1 MRESLVMSAFEF
13 GAGNARKI
21 VGLPLYALGAV
32 VTFLTP
38 RVPHL
43 WVFGSGIGLG
53 EGALPLYL
61 TARRHLPHYRL
72 VWMARSRAE
81 LDEARAAGF
90 DAVRKDGWR
99 GFWMTARARV
109 VIVTHGF
116 GDANRYGVRG
126 AFIVQLWHGLPFK
139 HLHLDSPSTYRVS
152 FLPDWALVRR
162 LLGRAYRRA
171 GAAIALFPVASE
183 RVKPSIVSGFG
194 TQPDNVV
201 VLGDVRDDVLFAPNA
216 TERAAALMRDIV
228 PQPFANASVILFAP
242 TWRDGGADPTVPTS
256 QEWDAIAGWLEAND
270 AVLLVR
276 SHPLGRGD
284 FSFGPARSARIIPL
298 YADLVRDLNPLLW
311 AVDAVVTDYSSL
323 VFDYALVGGPVVHLT
338 PDLSEYTSSRGFYLS
353 PSEFIGEQPA
363 TTWAAALQQLTAAL
377 REGPDGPRHR
387 QSAHLRQEFFDIPA
401 AGSAD
406 RVINEIVA
414 RTEPG
419 VAPAKPVVTRERPE
433 ISDITFDSESAS
445 LRLVGIEAGTLVGSR
460 AQVTVLDGALS
471 LLQARWGG
479 EPLALPSGTYRL
491 QLTDGS
497 TRVVVKP
504 EPLEIQHA
512 LFHGTVRPDSGGLV
526 LDVRPPLDSD
536 EIGPEAQKSLEI
548 AYRHG
553 KRTPADAVFFES
565 FRGRTAACNP
575 RGIDRW
581 IAETRPDTTRYWSVV
596 DGSVEIPPG
605 AVRLIEGSKEWW
617 RVRGTARVFV
627 VNDWLRKRWDQR
639 PHQHVLQTWHGS
651 TLKRLARD
659 RPNVGVRTRIAASR
673 EGKRWDALLAQNE
686 FSASNLQSAY
696 AYRGRIWVD
705 GYPRNDELANGYPA
719 ELIKHRLGIDGEQ
732 RVVLWAPTWREDRR
746 SMVDHL
752 DPVALAEL
760 LGPAWLVLV
769 RGHSSTWEF
778 GSDISGTGVLD
789 VTTYPDASDLLL
801 VADVLVTDYSSI
813 MFDWLVTG
821 RPIVYCVP
829 DLDRYASELRG
840 FYADLLAEA
849 PGPVVQTTAQV
860 AYEVSHAEAEAGRFE
875 AILTSWR
882 ERFAYRDDGHA
893 AEHVVNHM
901 LELGWFGTDEVL
913 MPRAVEASATSSKH
927 AEQEPGA
934 PAQMHR
940 LEDDREP

>member
-13 GAGNARKI
+13 GAGNAKKI
-21 VGLPLYALGAV
+21 VGLPLYALGALI
-32 VTFLTP
+32 TFLTP
-38 RVPHL
+38 RAPRL

-72 VWMARSRAE
+72 VWMARSHAE
-81 LDEARAAGF
+81 LVEARAAGF
-90 DAVRKDGWR
+90 DAVRKDGLR
-99 GFWMTARARV
+99 GFWTTARARV
-109 VIVTHGF
+109 VVVTHGF
-116 GDANRYGVRG
+116 GDANRYGIRG

-194 TQPDNVV
+194 TKPDHVV

-228 PQPFANASVILFAP
+228 PSQFANASVVLFAP
-242 TWRDGGADPTVPTS
+242 TWRDGGSDPTVPTP
-256 QEWDAIAGWLEAND
+256 QEWDAIAGWLDAHD

-284 FSFGPARSARIIPL
+284 FSAGPARSARIIPL
-298 YADLVRDLNPLLW
+298 YADQVRDLNPLLW
-311 AVDAVVTDYSSL
+311 AVNAVVTDYSSL

-338 PDLSEYTSSRGFYLS
+338 PDLGEYTSSRGFYLD
-353 PSEFIGEQPA
+353 PREFIGDQPA
-363 TTWAAALQQLTAAL
+363 TTWTAALHQLTAAL
-377 REGPDGPRHR
+377 SEGPDGPRHR
-387 QSAHLRQEFFDIPA
+387 QAAHLRQEFFDVPA

-419 VAPAKPVVTRERPE
+419 VSPAKPVVTRDRPE
-433 ISDITFDSESAS
+433 ISDITFDPESAS
-445 LRLVGIEAGTLVGSR
+445 LQLVGISAGTLNGSR
-460 AQVTVLDGALS
+460 ARVDISSGTLA

-479 EPLALPSGTYRL
+479 DPLALPSGTYRL
-491 QLTDGS
+491 HLADGS
-497 TRVVVKP
+497 SRVTVKP
-504 EPLEIQHA
+504 EPLEIRHP
-512 LFHGTVRPDSGGLV
+512 LFHGTVRPDSGGLI
-526 LDVRPPLDSD
+526 LDVRPPLDAD
-536 EIGPEAQKSLEI
+536 EIGPKAQKSLEI

-553 KRTPADAVFFES
+553 KRTPEDAVFFES

-581 IAETRPDTTRYWSVV
+581 IAETRPHTTRYWSVV

-605 AVRLIEGSKEWW
+605 AIRLVEGSHEWW
-617 RVRGTARVFV
+617 RVRGAARVFV
-627 VNDWLRKRWDQR
+627 VNDWLRKRWERR

-659 RPNVGVRTRIAASR
+659 RPNVSLRTRIAAKR
-673 EGKRWDALLAQNE
+673 EGQRWDALLAQNE
-686 FSASNLQSAY
+686 FSASNLESAY

-705 GYPRNDELANGYPA
+705 GYPRNDEVANRNPG
-719 ELIKHRLGIDGEQ
+719 ELVKPHEVRTRLGIAGDP
-732 RVVLWAPTWREDRR
+732 RIVLWAPTWREDRR
-746 SMVDHL
+746 AMVDHL
-752 DPVALAEL
+752 DPIALADL
-760 LGPAWLVLV
+760 LGPEWLVLV

-778 GSDISGTGVLD
+778 GSDISGPGVLD
-789 VTTYPDASDLLL
+789 VTTYPDVSDLLL
-801 VADVLVTDYSSI
+801 VSDVLVTDYSSI

-821 RPIVYCVP
+821 RPLVYCVP
-829 DLDRYASELRG
+829 DLERYASELRG

-860 AYEVSHAEAEAGRFE
+860 AYEVSHAEDEAAGFE

-901 LELGWFGTDEVL
+901 LELGWFGSDEVL
-913 MPRAVEASATSSKH
+913 MARADN
-927 AEQEPGA
+927 A
-934 PAQMHR
+934 PDTPSDPA
-940 LEDDREP
+940 